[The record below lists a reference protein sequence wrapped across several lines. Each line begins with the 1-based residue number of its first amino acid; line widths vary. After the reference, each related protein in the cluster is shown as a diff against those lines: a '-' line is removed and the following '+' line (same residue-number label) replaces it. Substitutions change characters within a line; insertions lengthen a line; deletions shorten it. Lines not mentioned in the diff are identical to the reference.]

1 MWKSLKSFLVENTL
15 SFFKFLGSLLSGL
28 VDLLWGVLKPAFELL
43 FSLLGTIFG
52 RLLATLT
59 LIIGIALSP
68 LVAIIKETV
77 KSFATMLG
85 ASPDVVASLF
95 PNNFQ
100 ALCYVAVN
108 YCSLDVMIS
117 CIVTFMGIKG
127 ACYAVKVAVWG
138 ARKAAS
144 VTRGAGV

>member
-1 MWKSLKSFLVENTL
+1 MLKSLGAFLAKQLQALFNFLGRTLSSLVEI
-15 SFFKFLGSLLSGL
+15 
-28 VDLLWGVLKPAFELL
+28 LWGVLKPAFELL
-43 FSLLGTIFG
+43 FKLLGTIFG

-68 LVAIIKETV
+68 LVAIVKETV
-77 KSFATMLG
+77 KSFASMLG
-85 ASPDVVASLF
+85 ASPDVIASLF
-95 PNNFQ
+95 PHNFQ

-108 YCSLDVMIS
+108 FCSLDVMIS
-117 CIVTFMGIKG
+117 SIVTFMGIKG
-127 ACYAVKVAVWG
+127 ACYAVKVAVWS